1 MTASALELMD
11 TCGMHYVNDPGMSM
25 LQSALLVLTNETSG
39 ISGPTMVTP
48 IVRTAGTRIAIRQLV
63 ALPRQWSAPS
73 RNA

>member
-1 MTASALELMD
+1 
-11 TCGMHYVNDPGMSM
+11 M